1 MKLLKTYLLVLGFIS
16 FGSIA
21 QDIPVESLPV
31 ATINENYLVTVPE
44 IPIQEY
50 YFIDISHLT
59 FASEEEATKLLEF
72 YLTANVIRPIIHY
85 SDNYVVL
92 QVMVEYI
99 DGDTDY
105 NNLQFYLNHLTKPLE

>member
-1 MKLLKTYLLVLGFIS
+1 MKLLKIYLLVLGFIS

-59 FASEEEATKLLEF
+59 FASEEEATKLLKF

-105 NNLQFYLNHLTKPLE
+105 NNLQFYLNHLSKP

>member
-1 MKLLKTYLLVLGFIS
+1 MKLLKTFLLTLGFMS

-21 QDIPVESLPV
+21 QDIPVEGLPV
-31 ATINENYLVTVPE
+31 ATINEDYLVTVPE

-85 SDNYVVL
+85 SDNYVLLHVL
-92 QVMVEYI
+92 VEFLG
-99 DGDTDY
+99 GDTDY
-105 NNLQFYLNHLTKPLE
+105 NNLQFYLNHLTKPVE